1 MIRQSTGI
9 LVAGVTAAL
18 VTAPAAAQTR
28 CASRADLPG
37 GIVVTYDGGAVDTF
51 TADAA
56 IPGAVIWQGDYQGM
70 SLGTTVLAQGYIYLS
85 SVSPANGGEEV
96 LYDYGIL
103 PADLPIPLPGEGWEG
118 VAVVT
123 AAGVSSTERQIHAYG
138 QPVSLTL
145 GDCTW
150 TQIPVTIR
158 YPGNS
163 EDLLWFPELGFS
175 VRAGDRLRAVTPLAL
190 MP

>member
-1 MIRQSTGI
+1 MMETCRAFPYARPRGQGRPVVGVTMIRQSTGI
-9 LVAGVTAAL
+9 LVAG

-103 PADLPIPLPGEGWEG
+103 PADLPFARVENPSANSLDWCSGATPW
-118 VAVVT
+118 
-123 AAGVSSTERQIHAYG
+123 
-138 QPVSLTL
+138 PVSVTL
-145 GDCTW
+145 SMRG
-150 TQIPVTIR
+150 
-158 YPGNS
+158 
-163 EDLLWFPELGFS
+163 
-175 VRAGDRLRAVTPLAL
+175 AGDVIRTSLTGWPCVKSMALRMRLLST
-190 MP
+190 